1 MRAVWRKIHSAWA
14 SGGTVRSGRFF
25 VLKYA
30 KMTAP
35 DHKLAATEPLVDS
48 IVLARSV
55 MEAEARAI
63 QAAALRI
70 NAELASAVDM
80 VLNHR
85 GKLIVTGMGKSGH
98 IGRKLAATLQS
109 SG

>member
-1 MRAVWRKIHSAWA
+1 
-14 SGGTVRSGRFF
+14 
-25 VLKYA
+25 
-30 KMTAP
+30 MTAP

-48 IVLARSV
+48 IELARSV

-70 NAELASAVDM
+70 NGELPSAVNI

-109 SG
+109 TGTPAVFLHAADASHGDVGIYQPGD